1 MRTSRKIIGVLIAA
15 LAFVVL
21 PAASAQA
28 DPFTIS
34 IDNAIMNLGSLS
46 NVRAIDSELDPPD
59 PPATLT
65 GDLTGNTVNV
75 PKANFVFP
83 PKQAEVSAG
92 ITATINMEAN
102 DDITGTFDS
111 ATGQLVLDASLK
123 ATVTVLGSNCV
134 ISPIDLELSSDNV
147 SPYLGQEFADGL
159 EGEGVVGASW
169 TDLPA
174 VTGGGSCGIVGQLTG
189 GPGGIA
195 MSHGVHDFK
204 TCETDPSNP
213 RCSVVIPP
221 QKAPV
226 LNSAPPSSTDQ
237 TAATFTFAKGNGE
250 TQPVDG
256 FECTLDSGTPEPCN
270 SGTKEYTGL
279 AVGDHS
285 FSVKATNSAGSS
297 SATSYSWTITE
308 LPTCPDGT
316 TGTPPNCVPDTKPS
330 AKLGALK
337 VQPKQKTVKRGK
349 KAVVKVKVKVK
360 NVGEAAATG
369 VKVCVKA
376 PKKLVKVKKCVSLG
390 QVAAGKVKTAK
401 FAVKAKRKKGQA
413 VLKFTASSSN
423 AGKKTGK
430 AKVRIK

>member
-1 MRTSRKIIGVLIAA
+1 MRTSRKIVGVFIAA
-15 LAFVVL
+15 LAFVIL
-21 PAASAQA
+21 PVAAAQA

-34 IDNAIMNLGSLS
+34 IDNAILDLGSLS
-46 NVRAIDSELDPPD
+46 GVRAIDSELDPPD

-65 GDLTGNTVNV
+65 GDLTGTTVEV

-83 PKQAEVSAG
+83 PKEAEVSPG

-102 DDITGTFDS
+102 EDITGTFDS
-111 ATGQLVLDASLK
+111 GTGTLVLDASLK
-123 ATVTVLGSNCV
+123 ATVSVLGSNCA
-134 ISPIDLELSSDNV
+134 ISPIVLRLSSENV
-147 SPYLGQEFADGL
+147 TPYLGQEFGSGI
-159 EGEGVVGASW
+159 EGDGVVGASW
-169 TDLPA
+169 SNLPT

-204 TCETDPSNP
+204 TCETDPANP
-213 RCSVVIPP
+213 LCSVVIPP

-237 TAATFTFAKGNGE
+237 DSATFTFAKGNGE

-256 FECTLDSGTPEPCN
+256 FECTLDSGTAQPCD
-270 SGTKEYTGL
+270 SGTQEYTEL
-279 AVGDHS
+279 AEGDHT
-285 FSVKATNSAGSS
+285 FSVKATNSEGSGPET
-297 SATSYSWTITE
+297 AYSWTITKTE
-308 LPTCPDGT
+308 PKCPEGT
-316 TGTPPNCVPDTKPS
+316 TGTPPDCVKP
-330 AKLGALK
+330 LGPAELGGLK
-337 VQPKQKTVKRGK
+337 VQPKKKTLKRGK
-349 KAVVKVKVKVK
+349 KAVIKVKVK
-360 NVGEAAATG
+360 NIGEATANG

-376 PKKLVKVKKCVSLG
+376 PKKLVKVKKCVKVG
-390 QVAAGKVKTAK
+390 QIAGGKAKTAK

-413 VLKFTASSSN
+413 VLKFTATSGN